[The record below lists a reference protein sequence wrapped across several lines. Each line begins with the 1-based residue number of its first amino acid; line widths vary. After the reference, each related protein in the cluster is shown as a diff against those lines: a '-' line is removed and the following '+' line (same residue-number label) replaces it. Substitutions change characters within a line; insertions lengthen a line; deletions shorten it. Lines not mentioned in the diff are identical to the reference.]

1 MMQELIDRITQATGL
16 DASMVQSA
24 LGSVLGFLNK
34 EGPQDSVGQLLG
46 AIPGAEDLVA
56 QAGEQSGGLL
66 GSVMGMFGGAG
77 GVMALGTQLMQQGLS
92 MDQVTTLAQ
101 ELFGYGKEK
110 VGEDVIGQIAS
121 QIPGLSKFV

>member
-24 LGSVLGFLNK
+24 LGSVLSFLNK
-34 EGPQDSVGQLLG
+34 EGPQDSVGKLMD
-46 AIPGAEDLVA
+46 AIPGSSDLVA